1 MTVTTPSIKL
11 TLGTN
16 GWVAVKTDTLAPAG
30 YSALI
35 AGSSNPGGISN
46 NVPTTG
52 CFYKFEVSKNATL
65 NVAVK
70 VNKDKTLYVIKG
82 TESIGYTLAGTACN
96 AGSKITAATY
106 DILSFAV
113 EQETPYY
120 VYCSGSK
127 LGIYGFEI
135 PSEDGPSTAV
145 DQALIETKAQKV
157 IRNGQ
162 LLIIRDGKTYTAQ
175 GVELR

>member
-16 GWVAVKTDTLAPAG
+16 GWVGAKTDTLAPAG

-82 TESIGYTLAGTACN
+82 TESIGYTLAGTVYN

-162 LLIIRDGKTYTAQ
+162 LLIIREGKTYTAQ
-175 GVELR
+175 GVQVQ